1 MIAKVP
7 KIMISA
13 ISSNSGKT
21 TVTTALLKAFSMKK
35 LKVSAFK
42 SGPDYIDPMFHSEV
56 VKVHSRNLDKFMIG
70 ENNCRYLLY
79 KNARDSHI
87 SIIEGVMGYY
97 DGIGLDT
104 SCSSYELSEILNC
117 PVILVIKPS
126 GMAASAAAIIE
137 GFKNF
142 RPKSNIKG
150 VILNNISKGMY
161 DYYKNIIE
169 SNTDVKVYGYMPY
182 LENCKLES
190 RHLGLVTAQEVG
202 RLEEIVLELGKK
214 TLETIDTDGI
224 LELANNSSDIE
235 YYKPEINYIGKTK
248 IAVAKD
254 KSFCFYYQDSL
265 DVLKDMGAEL
275 IEFSPMNDK
284 ALPKGIS
291 GLYIGGGYPELY
303 MKELSSNKSMLKDI
317 HEKIAAGLP
326 TFAECGGY
334 MYLMDGFEGETN
346 EYNLVGAVKGT
357 SHMTNSLTRF
367 GYVTL
372 TSQNNNLMCS
382 IGDSI
387 NGHEFHYSDSTNT
400 GESFVA
406 KKPESQRSWKA
417 IIADETKFVGY
428 PHIHFMGNLKFAENF
443 IKKSIEYKGK
453 MKARERENEQD

>member
-1 MIAKVP
+1 MEIDMIAKVP

-13 ISSNSGKT
+13 ISSSSGKT
-21 TVTTALLKAFSMKK
+21 TVTTALLKALSMRE
-35 LKVSAFK
+35 LKISAFK

-56 VKVHSRNLDKFMIG
+56 VKVHSRNLDKFMLG
-70 ENNCRYLLY
+70 ENNCKYLLS
-79 KNARDSHI
+79 KNAQDSDI
-87 SIIEGVMGYY
+87 SIIEGAMGYY
-97 DGIGLDT
+97 DGIGLGT
-104 SCSSYELSEILNC
+104 SCSSYELSKLLNC
-117 PVILVIKPS
+117 PVVLVIKPS
-126 GMAASAAAIIE
+126 GMAVSVAAIIE

-142 RPKSNIKG
+142 RPNSNING
-150 VILNNISKGMY
+150 VILNSISKGMY

-190 RHLGLVTAQEVG
+190 RHLGLVTAQEIEK
-202 RLEEIVLELGKK
+202 LEEIVSKLGKQA
-214 TLETIDTDGI
+214 LETIDIDGFS
-224 LELANNSSDIE
+224 ELANNSRDIE
-235 YYKPEINYIGKTK
+235 YYEPEINYIGKTK
-248 IAVAKD
+248 IAIAKD

-275 IEFSPMNDK
+275 IEFSPMSDK
-284 ALPKGIS
+284 TLPKGIS

-303 MKELSSNKSMLKDI
+303 MNELSSNKSMLKDI
-317 HEKIAAGLP
+317 NEKIATGLP

-334 MYLMDGFEGETN
+334 MYLLDGFKKEID

-357 SHMTNSLTRF
+357 SHMTRSLTRF

-372 TSQNNNLMCS
+372 TSQNNNLMCH

-400 GESFVA
+400 GESFIA
-406 KKPESQRSWKA
+406 NKPESQRSWSA

-428 PHIHFMGNLKFAENF
+428 PHIHFMGNIKFAENF
-443 IKKSIEYKGK
+443 IKKSIAYQKK
-453 MKARERENEQD
+453 

>member
-1 MIAKVP
+1 MIASIP

-21 TVTTALLKAFSMKK
+21 TVTTALLKAFFMKE

-56 VKVHSRNLDKFMIG
+56 IKVQSRNLDKFMLG
-70 ENNCRYLLY
+70 ENNCKYLLS
-79 KNARDSHI
+79 KNAMNSDI
-87 SIIEGVMGYY
+87 SVIEGVMGYY
-97 DGIGLDT
+97 DGIGLGT
-104 SCSSYELSEILNC
+104 SCSSYELSKLLNC
-117 PVILVIKPS
+117 PVVLVIKPS

-142 RPKSNIKG
+142 RPKSNIRG
-150 VILNNISKGMY
+150 VILNSVSKGMY
-161 DYYKNIIE
+161 DYYKNVIE
-169 SNTDVKVYGYMPY
+169 SNTDVKVYGYIPY

-190 RHLGLVTAQEVG
+190 RHLGLVTAQEIG
-202 RLEEIVLELGKK
+202 RLEEIVLELGKQA
-214 TLETIDTDGI
+214 LETIDIDG
-224 LELANNSSDIE
+224 LLNLANSDSDIE
-235 YYKPEINYIGKTK
+235 CYEPKINYIGKTK
-248 IAVAKD
+248 IAIAKD

-275 IEFSPMNDK
+275 VEFSPMNDK
-284 ALPKGIS
+284 ALPNGIS

-303 MKELSSNKSMLKDI
+303 MKELSNNKSMLKDI
-317 HEKIAAGLP
+317 NEKIAIGLP

-334 MYLMDGFEGETN
+334 MYLMDAFEGETG
-346 EYNLVGAVKGT
+346 EYKLVGAVKGT
-357 SHMTNSLTRF
+357 SHMTSSLTRF

-372 TSQNNNLMCS
+372 TSQNNNLMCDM
-382 IGDSI
+382 GDSI

-406 KKPESQRSWKA
+406 NKPESQRSWKA
-417 IIADETKFVGY
+417 IIADETKFAGY

-443 IKKSIEYKGK
+443 IKKSIAYERK
-453 MKARERENEQD
+453 MKVPGKENESD